1 MKALRLCLPLAAALL
16 ATFLATNA
24 FATKE
29 MAKTEKKA
37 CKACHDMTKGPI
49 TKEKPNLNADGQA
62 YKDKLPKK

>member
-37 CKACHDMTKGPI
+37 CKACHDMTKGAP
-49 TKEKPNLNADGQA
+49 TKAKPNLTPEGQA
-62 YKDKLPKK
+62 YMDKSAKK